1 MSRHGWFDKGGRDL
15 NHGRWIRL
23 NSVPDIPLR
32 RMAQAVRVG
41 VRITSYYGLEVD
53 RARTDLFIVS

>member
-1 MSRHGWFDKGGRDL
+1 MGVGM
-15 NHGRWIRL
+15 RL
-23 NSVPDIPLR
+23 NSAPDIPLR

-41 VRITSYYGLEVD
+41 VRITSYYGLDVD